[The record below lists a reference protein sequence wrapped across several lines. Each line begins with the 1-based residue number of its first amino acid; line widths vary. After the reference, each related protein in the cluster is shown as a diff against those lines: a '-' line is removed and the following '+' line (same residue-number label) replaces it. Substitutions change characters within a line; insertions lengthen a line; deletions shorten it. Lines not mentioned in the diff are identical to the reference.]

1 MIRLYSFRRK
11 HDPTLMIGSM
21 LKASLFDLIA
31 YVPIILFL
39 AVDFLSLA
47 EPIAPD
53 TVLHTNVII
62 LILFTQMERH

>member
-1 MIRLYSFRRK
+1 
-11 HDPTLMIGSM
+11 M